1 MKNLEYSK
9 TKQKSHS
16 RILLGDYLLLEENER
31 KREKEHR
38 SLKSLNGKSKT
49 MEGDIDKLNSLTS
62 DLKTGRTNIMRKIEN
77 LSVSLILASWIYK
90 SCKVRISK

>member
-9 TKQKSHS
+9 LKQKSHS
-16 RILLGDYLLLEENER
+16 RILLGDYLLLEENGR
-31 KREKEHR
+31 KREKEHT

-62 DLKTGRTNIMRKIEN
+62 D
-77 LSVSLILASWIYK
+77 
-90 SCKVRISK
+90 